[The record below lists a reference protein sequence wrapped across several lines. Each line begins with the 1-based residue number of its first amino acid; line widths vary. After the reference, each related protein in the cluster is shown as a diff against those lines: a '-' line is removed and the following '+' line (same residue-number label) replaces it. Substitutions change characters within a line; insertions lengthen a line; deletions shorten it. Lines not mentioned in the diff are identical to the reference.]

1 MYRSTSDYSLAPP
14 SHSLIASPVH
24 VIIPPHQH
32 SNSNCH
38 YRNRHV
44 TVTTNVSA
52 AKTPRIQK
60 ADGTAD
66 GQHIGFP
73 HTLLHTNQSR
83 LQRKQHPAFL
93 LSSSSPFMLLHA
105 LIIQATFHPETLG
118 HSHYAHQVAINH
130 LDTAQRQTIDQTLSI
145 AVTLGMLSLSALC
158 CE

>member
-38 YRNRHV
+38 YRNRHI

-66 GQHIGFP
+66 GRHIGFP

-105 LIIQATFHPETLG
+105 LIIQSHFPSRNTWTLALCSPSRYQPLG
-118 HSHYAHQVAINH
+118 HSPETN
-130 LDTAQRQTIDQTLSI
+130 D
-145 AVTLGMLSLSALC
+145 
-158 CE
+158 